1 MGDLIFVLVVVA
13 FFAVT
18 ALFVRW
24 CDHLVGPDDLAGPGD
39 GGREAPAPS
48 TEAVTGR

>member
-13 FFAVT
+13 FFAVA

-24 CDHLVGPDDLAGPGD
+24 CDHLVGPDDLARPGEGD
-39 GGREAPAPS
+39 REAPA
-48 TEAVTGR
+48 EAVADR